1 MKRFGI
7 IFGLLAL
14 VVALPI
20 VLRRET
26 STASPRD
33 ANDRL
38 VIITPHNE
46 SIRNEYGEAFAQ
58 WWKLR
63 RGRSVYVD
71 WRTPGGTAEIRKVLD
86 SGFAAAEARKVEGI
100 GIDVFFGGGDYEFKT
115 QDKPKQGPGRL
126 AKLEVFDRHPEWFGE
141 KGVPQFFSG
150 EQYFNDEHTWVAAC
164 LSQFGICFNEDG
176 LKRLGLEAPKTWE
189 DLGDARYGGYLALA
203 DPSKSGS
210 VARAFELLIQQQ
222 MQEAMAVPGAD
233 SDIAAADGWQKGW
246 QLIQRLCANARY
258 FTDSASKIPQDVGQG
273 DAVAGMCV
281 DFYGRSFSDELKHAD
296 GSSRLQWI
304 SPIGGSSLSGDP
316 VAVMRGAPNPEA
328 AQAFVEFV
336 MSESGQV
343 LWNAKPGSRE
353 GPKEKALRRMPV
365 RRDVY
370 TTENRAN
377 FTDAESD
384 PYAETG
390 TFVYHPELTGKA
402 FRTIRN
408 LVKIVGIDSHEEM
421 KQAWKEMRRAGFP
434 PDAMKVFFNV
444 SMLDYKKIGQGDP
457 LLDSK
462 NPLESA
468 RRASELGTIFRDQY
482 KSAEQIARKAQRNRI
497 TP

>member
-1 MKRFGI
+1 MKRISI

-14 VVALPI
+14 VISLPLL
-20 VLRRET
+20 LRRQT
-26 STASPRD
+26 STATPGD
-33 ANDRL
+33 ADDRL

-46 SIRNEYGEAFAQ
+46 SIRTEFGEAFAE

-63 RGRSVYVD
+63 SGRSVYVD

-115 QDKPKQGPGRL
+115 QDKPKQGSGRL
-126 AKLEVFDRHPEWFGE
+126 AKLEVFERHPEWFGDA
-141 KGVPQFFSG
+141 GVPQYFSG

-164 LSQFGICFNEDG
+164 LSQFGICYNEDA
-176 LKRLGLEAPKTWE
+176 LKRLGLQAPKTWN
-189 DLGDARYGGYLALA
+189 DLGDPRYGGYLALA

-210 VARAFELLIQQQ
+210 VARAFEMLIQQQ
-222 MQEAMAVPGAD
+222 MQEAMAIPGVD
-233 SDIAAADGWQKGW
+233 QKIAAADGWQKGW

-273 DAVAGMCV
+273 DALAGMCV
-281 DFYGRSFSDELKHAD
+281 DFYGRSFSDELKRAD

-304 SPIGGSSLSGDP
+304 SPIGGTSLSGDP
-316 VAVMRGAPNPEA
+316 VAVMRGAPNPQA

-336 MSESGQV
+336 MSERGQV
-343 LWNAKPGSRE
+343 LWNAKPGRLM

-370 TTENRAN
+370 TEENRAN
-377 FTDAESD
+377 FTDSESD
-384 PYAETG
+384 PYEETG
-390 TFVYHPELTGKA
+390 TFVYRPELTGKA

-421 KQAWKEMRRAGFP
+421 KHAWNAMRDADFP

-444 SMLDYKKIGQGDP
+444 SVLDYKKISQGDP

-468 RRASELGTIFRDQY
+468 RRASELGMIFRDQY
-482 KSAEQIARKAQRNRI
+482 ESAEQIARKAQRNRI
-497 TP
+497 AP